1 MLAVNFPLFYAC
13 FNSAFLLVFMKY
25 NPEHSQH
32 YGKKNNNLFGVGQGC
47 TPD

>member
-1 MLAVNFPLFYAC
+1 MLAVSFPLFYAC
-13 FNSAFLLVFMKY
+13 FNNVFMLVFMKY

-32 YGKKNNNLFGVGQGC
+32 YGKKNNNLFGVGQGR